1 MPLPTSPWL
10 SCSTPNPQARLRLFC
25 FPYAGGAARIYQH
38 WSAALPPAVEVC
50 AIELPGHGRRLI
62 EPPITRLDQLV
73 DHLGAALLPR
83 LNQPFMFFGHSLGG
97 LIAFELTQW
106 LRSRQWPLPELL
118 VVSAARAPHLPLTE
132 PLLHH
137 LPKAAFL
144 AELDRYGGTPQAIIQ
159 NDELMELLLPTLR
172 ADFALLET
180 YRYQAQAP
188 LSCAIAAIGGN
199 QDAIVS
205 LDDVRPWQI
214 HTAAQFSLDA
224 ITGDH
229 FFVHQ
234 PQIVPLIAS
243 KLRHLVS

>member
-10 SCSTPNPQARLRLFC
+10 NCPTPNPQARLRMFC
-25 FPYAGGAARIYQH
+25 FPYAGGAAQVYRH
-38 WSAALPPAVEVC
+38 WSAALSPTVEVC
-50 AIELPGHGRRLI
+50 AIELPGHGRRI
-62 EPPITRLDQLV
+62 ADPPITQLAQLV
-73 DHLGAALLPR
+73 DHLGTTLLPG
-83 LNQPFMFFGHSLGG
+83 LNQPFIFFGHSLGG
-97 LIAFELTQW
+97 LIAFELTRW
-106 LRSRQWPLPELL
+106 LRSRQLPLPELL
-118 VVSAARAPHLPLTE
+118 VVSAARAPHLTSTE
-132 PLLHH
+132 PPLHQ
-137 LPKAAFL
+137 LPKADFL
-144 AELDRYGGTPQAIIQ
+144 AELNRYGGTPQAVIQ

-214 HTAAQFSLDA
+214 HTAAQFSLDE

-234 PQIVPLIAS
+234 PQILPLMTS
-243 KLRHLVS
+243 KIGHLVR